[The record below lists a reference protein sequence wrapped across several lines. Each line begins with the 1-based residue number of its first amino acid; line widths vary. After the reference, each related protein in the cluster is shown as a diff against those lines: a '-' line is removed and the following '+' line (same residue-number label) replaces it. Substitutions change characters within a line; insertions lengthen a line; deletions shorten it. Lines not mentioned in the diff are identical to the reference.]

1 MQTDRFGF
9 IRSLSW
15 GGVLFALL
23 QSACTAFIA
32 LNGVRVLIGVG
43 SLAVATG
50 VVHFLDSVHADK
62 IRIPMMIVAL
72 AGSLLNLAV
81 LWQARR
87 LRRRPAAQ
95 WRVRPLSPS
104 KRRSERLQLGL
115 SFLTLLLLAVEE
127 YAHVAL
133 HHGNA

>member
-1 MQTDRFGF
+1 M
-9 IRSLSW
+9 
-15 GGVLFALL
+15 FALL

-50 VVHFLDSVHADK
+50 VVHFLDSVHGDK

-72 AGSLLNLAV
+72 AGSVLNLAV

-95 WRVRPLSPS
+95 WRVQPLSPS
-104 KRRSERLQLGL
+104 KRRSERLQFGL
-115 SFLTLLLLAVEE
+115 SVLTLLLLAVEE

-133 HHGNA
+133 HHGQA